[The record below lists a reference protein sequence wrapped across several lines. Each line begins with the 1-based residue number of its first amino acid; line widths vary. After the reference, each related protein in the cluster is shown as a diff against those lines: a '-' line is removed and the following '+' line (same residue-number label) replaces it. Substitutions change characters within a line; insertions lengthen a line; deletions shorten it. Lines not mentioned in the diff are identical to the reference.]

1 MVKYG
6 DINALNLFV
15 GELNNVSIFI
25 LDKDF
30 HYIKLNNSH
39 KKFMKKLLGID
50 VEVGMN
56 ILEII
61 EEYCTLN
68 ISDNLIVRIKEKMKI
83 ALKGTK
89 IITNEEV
96 LIDGSKVEFYE
107 IEIIPLKDQSNNI
120 LGVGAC
126 CLNITENVN
135 TMIKVLKTK
144 LDLTYKKHLKNS
156 ELPNRKNSNK
166 KIFKILIAED
176 NNVNQIVM
184 SKLIELN
191 GWIAKTVSNGKD
203 SIVALEKDSYDL
215 IFMDISMPIMNG
227 LDAANIIKKNPEWS
241 KIPIVA
247 LTAYDSLEQ
256 KKKFKSLGMDD
267 YLSKPIDS
275 DKLLYIID
283 KHLNDNRQIK
293 NNKMNLKKKEI
304 YSRFERL
311 EKNLDGNKELVI
323 ELAHKIIELFSKE
336 QMDEIIR
343 LSRDGDIE
351 NLRNLIHKL
360 KGASSNF
367 DLYEVKKLLNEIKER
382 AILGDIENIYKLVE
396 KITINMNILEKDLMY
411 YRKNK

>member
-1 MVKYG
+1 MIKYG

-25 LDKDF
+25 LDKNF

-39 KKFMKKLLGID
+39 KKFMEKLLGIH

-61 EEYCTLN
+61 EDYCPLN
-68 ISDNLIVRIKEKMKI
+68 ISDNLILRIKEKMKS
-83 ALKGTK
+83 ALKGNK

-96 LIDGSKVEFYE
+96 LINGSKVEFYE
-107 IEIIPLKDQSNNI
+107 IEIIPLKNEDNNI

-135 TMIKVLKTK
+135 TMIEVLKTK
-144 LDLTYKKHLKNS
+144 LDLTYKEHLKNS
-156 ELPNRKNSNK
+156 KLLNGNNGNKN
-166 KIFKILIAED
+166 IFKILIAED

-184 SKLIELN
+184 SKLIELR
-191 GWIAKTVSNGKD
+191 GWVAKTVSNGRD

-227 LDAANIIKKNPEWS
+227 LDAANIIKKNPKWS

-256 KKKFKSLGMDD
+256 QKKFKSLGMDD

-275 DKLLYIID
+275 DKLQYIID
-283 KHLNDNRQIK
+283 KHLNNNRQI
-293 NNKMNLKKKEI
+293 NNSKIKIKKKEI
-304 YSRFERL
+304 YSSFGRL

-367 DLYEVKKLLNEIKER
+367 DLYEVKKLLNEIKEK
-382 AILGDIENIYKLVE
+382 AIVGDIEHIYKLVE
-396 KITINMNILEKDLMY
+396 KIRININKLEQDLMY
-411 YRKNK
+411 YSKNK

>member
-1 MVKYG
+1 MIKYG

-25 LDKDF
+25 LDKNF

-39 KKFMKKLLGID
+39 KKFMEKLLGIH

-61 EEYCTLN
+61 EDYCPLN
-68 ISDNLIVRIKEKMKI
+68 ISDNLILRIKEKMKS
-83 ALKGTK
+83 ALKGNK

-96 LIDGSKVEFYE
+96 LINGSKVEFYE
-107 IEIIPLKDQSNNI
+107 IEIIPLKNEDNNI

-135 TMIKVLKTK
+135 TMIEVLKTK
-144 LDLTYKKHLKNS
+144 LDLTYKEHLKNS
-156 ELPNRKNSNK
+156 KLLNGNNGNKN
-166 KIFKILIAED
+166 IFKILIAED

-184 SKLIELN
+184 SKLIELK
-191 GWIAKTVSNGKD
+191 GWVAKTVSNGRD

-227 LDAANIIKKNPEWS
+227 LDAANIIKKNPKWS

-256 KKKFKSLGMDD
+256 QKKFKSLGMDD

-275 DKLLYIID
+275 DKLQYIID
-283 KHLNDNRQIK
+283 KHLNNNRQI
-293 NNKMNLKKKEI
+293 NNSKIKIKKKEI
-304 YSRFERL
+304 YSSFGRL

-382 AILGDIENIYKLVE
+382 AIVGDIEHIYKLVE
-396 KITINMNILEKDLMY
+396 KIRININKLEQDLMY
-411 YRKNK
+411 YSKNK

>member
-1 MVKYG
+1 MIKYG

-25 LDKDF
+25 LDKNF

-39 KKFMKKLLGID
+39 KKFMEKLLGIH

-61 EEYCTLN
+61 EDYCPLN
-68 ISDNLIVRIKEKMKI
+68 ISDNLILRIKEKMKS
-83 ALKGTK
+83 ALKGNK

-96 LIDGSKVEFYE
+96 LINGSKVEFYE
-107 IEIIPLKDQSNNI
+107 IEIIPLKNEDNNI

-135 TMIKVLKTK
+135 TMIEVLKTK
-144 LDLTYKKHLKNS
+144 LDLTYKEYLKNS
-156 ELPNRKNSNK
+156 KLLNGNNGNKN
-166 KIFKILIAED
+166 IFKILIAED

-184 SKLIELN
+184 SKLIELK
-191 GWIAKTVSNGKD
+191 GWVAKTVSNGRD

-227 LDAANIIKKNPEWS
+227 LDAANIIKKNPKWS

-256 KKKFKSLGMDD
+256 QKKFKSLGMDD

-275 DKLLYIID
+275 DKLQYIID
-283 KHLNDNRQIK
+283 KHLNNNRQI
-293 NNKMNLKKKEI
+293 NNSKIKLKKKEI
-304 YSRFERL
+304 YSSFQRL

-382 AILGDIENIYKLVE
+382 AIVGDIEHIYKLVE
-396 KITINMNILEKDLMY
+396 KIGININKLEQDLMY
-411 YRKNK
+411 YSKNK

>member
-1 MVKYG
+1 MIKYG

-25 LDKDF
+25 LDKNF

-39 KKFMKKLLGID
+39 KKFMEKLLGIH

-61 EEYCTLN
+61 EDYCPLN
-68 ISDNLIVRIKEKMKI
+68 ISDNLILRIKEKMKS
-83 ALKGTK
+83 ALKGNK

-96 LIDGSKVEFYE
+96 LINGSKVEFYE
-107 IEIIPLKDQSNNI
+107 IEIIPLKNEDNNI

-135 TMIKVLKTK
+135 TMIEVLKIK
-144 LDLTYKKHLKNS
+144 LDLTYKEHLKNS
-156 ELPNRKNSNK
+156 KLLNGNNGNKN
-166 KIFKILIAED
+166 IFKILIAED

-184 SKLIELN
+184 SKLIELK
-191 GWIAKTVSNGKD
+191 GWVAKTVSNGRD

-227 LDAANIIKKNPEWS
+227 LDAANIIKKNPKWS

-256 KKKFKSLGMDD
+256 QKKFKSLGMDD

-275 DKLLYIID
+275 DKLQYIID
-283 KHLNDNRQIK
+283 KHLNNNRQI
-293 NNKMNLKKKEI
+293 NNSKIKIKKKEI
-304 YSRFERL
+304 YSSFGRL

-343 LSRDGDIE
+343 LSRNGDIE

-382 AILGDIENIYKLVE
+382 AIVGDIEHIYKLVE
-396 KITINMNILEKDLMY
+396 KIRININKLEQDLMY
-411 YRKNK
+411 YSKNK

>member
-1 MVKYG
+1 MINYG
-6 DINALNLFV
+6 DIHALNLFV
-15 GELNNVSIFI
+15 GELNNISIFI

-39 KKFMKKLLGID
+39 KRFMEKLLGID

-61 EEYCTLN
+61 EEYCPKN
-68 ISDNLIVRIKEKMKI
+68 ISCNLISRIKEKMKV
-83 ALKGTK
+83 ALNGNK
-89 IITNEEV
+89 IVTSEEV
-96 LIDGSKVEFYE
+96 LINGSKVEFYE
-107 IEIIPLKDQSNNI
+107 IEIIPIKDECNNI

-135 TMIKVLKTK
+135 AMIEALKTK
-144 LDLTYKKHLKNS
+144 LDLPNKYNLKNN
-156 ELPNRKNSNK
+156 ELMNYKNSKK

-184 SKLIELN
+184 SKLIELK

-203 SIVALEKDSYDL
+203 SIVALQKDSYDL

-227 LDAANIIKKNPEWS
+227 VDAAKIIKKNPKWS

-256 KKKFKSLGMDD
+256 KKKFKALGMDD

-275 DKLLYIID
+275 DKLQHIID
-283 KHLNDNRQIK
+283 KYLNNDKKIK
-293 NNKMNLKKKEI
+293 NNKLNLNKEEI
-304 YSRFERL
+304 NNKFERL

-323 ELAHKIIELFSKE
+323 ELGYKIIELFSKK
-336 QMDEIIR
+336 QMNEIIR
-343 LSRDGDIE
+343 LSQEKDIE
-351 NLRNLIHKL
+351 NLRNLLHKL

-367 DLYEVKKLLNEIKER
+367 HLHEVKKLLNEIKER
-382 AILGDIENIYKLVE
+382 AILDDIDNVYKIVE
-396 KITINMNILEKDLMY
+396 KITANISELEKDLMDY
-411 YRKNK
+411 GKNK

>member
-1 MVKYG
+1 MINYG
-6 DINALNLFV
+6 DIHALNLFV
-15 GELNNVSIFI
+15 GELNNISIFI

-39 KKFMKKLLGID
+39 KRFMEKLLGID

-61 EEYCTLN
+61 EEYCPKN
-68 ISDNLIVRIKEKMKI
+68 ISCNLISRIKEKMNVALNGNKI
-83 ALKGTK
+83 VTS
-89 IITNEEV
+89 EEV
-96 LIDGSKVEFYE
+96 LINGSKVEFYE
-107 IEIIPLKDQSNNI
+107 IEIIPIKDECNNI

-135 TMIKVLKTK
+135 AMIEALKTK
-144 LDLTYKKHLKNS
+144 LDLPNKYNLKNN
-156 ELPNRKNSNK
+156 ELMNYKNSKK

-184 SKLIELN
+184 SKLIELK

-203 SIVALEKDSYDL
+203 SIVALQKDSYDL

-227 LDAANIIKKNPEWS
+227 VDAAKIIKKNPKWS

-256 KKKFKSLGMDD
+256 KKKFKALGMDD

-275 DKLLYIID
+275 DKLQHIID
-283 KHLNDNRQIK
+283 KYLNNDKKIK
-293 NNKMNLKKKEI
+293 NNKLNLNKEEI
-304 YSRFERL
+304 NNKFERL

-323 ELAHKIIELFSKE
+323 ELGYKIIELFSKK
-336 QMDEIIR
+336 QMNEIIR
-343 LSRDGDIE
+343 LSQEKDIE
-351 NLRNLIHKL
+351 NLRNLLHKL

-367 DLYEVKKLLNEIKER
+367 HLHEVKKLLNEIKER
-382 AILGDIENIYKLVE
+382 AILGDIDNVYKIVE
-396 KITINMNILEKDLMY
+396 KITANISQLEKDLMDY
-411 YRKNK
+411 GKNK

>member
-1 MVKYG
+1 MIKYG

-25 LDKDF
+25 LDKNF

-39 KKFMKKLLGID
+39 KKFMEKLLGIH

-61 EEYCTLN
+61 EDYCPLN
-68 ISDNLIVRIKEKMKI
+68 ISDNLILRIKEKMKS
-83 ALKGTK
+83 ALKGNK

-96 LIDGSKVEFYE
+96 LINGSKVEFYE
-107 IEIIPLKDQSNNI
+107 IEIIPLKNEDNNI

-135 TMIKVLKTK
+135 TMIEVLKTK
-144 LDLTYKKHLKNS
+144 LDLTYKEHLKNS
-156 ELPNRKNSNK
+156 KLLNGNNGNKN
-166 KIFKILIAED
+166 IFKILIAED

-184 SKLIELN
+184 SKLIELR
-191 GWIAKTVSNGKD
+191 GWVAKTVSNGRD

-227 LDAANIIKKNPEWS
+227 LDAANIIKKNPKWS

-256 KKKFKSLGMDD
+256 QKKFKSLGMDD

-275 DKLLYIID
+275 DKLQYIID
-283 KHLNDNRQIK
+283 KHLNNNRQI
-293 NNKMNLKKKEI
+293 NNSKIKIKKKEI
-304 YSRFERL
+304 YSSFGRL

-343 LSRDGDIE
+343 LARDGDIE

-382 AILGDIENIYKLVE
+382 AIVGDIEHIYKLVE
-396 KITINMNILEKDLMY
+396 KIRININKLEQDLMY
-411 YRKNK
+411 YSKNK

>member
-1 MVKYG
+1 MIKYG

-25 LDKDF
+25 LDKNF

-39 KKFMKKLLGID
+39 KKFMEKLLGIH

-61 EEYCTLN
+61 EDYCPLN
-68 ISDNLIVRIKEKMKI
+68 ISDNLILRIKEKMKS
-83 ALKGTK
+83 ALKGNK

-96 LIDGSKVEFYE
+96 LINGSKVEFYE
-107 IEIIPLKDQSNNI
+107 IEIIPLKNEDNNI

-135 TMIKVLKTK
+135 TMIEVLKTK
-144 LDLTYKKHLKNS
+144 LDLTYKEHLKNS
-156 ELPNRKNSNK
+156 KLLNGNNGNKN
-166 KIFKILIAED
+166 IFKILIAED

-184 SKLIELN
+184 SKLIELK
-191 GWIAKTVSNGKD
+191 GWVAKTVSNGRD

-227 LDAANIIKKNPEWS
+227 LDAANIIKKNPKWS

-256 KKKFKSLGMDD
+256 QKKFKSLGMDD

-275 DKLLYIID
+275 DKLQYIID
-283 KHLNDNRQIK
+283 KYLNNNRQI
-293 NNKMNLKKKEI
+293 NNSKIKLKKKEI
-304 YSRFERL
+304 YSSFGRL

-382 AILGDIENIYKLVE
+382 AIVGDIEHIYKLVE
-396 KITINMNILEKDLMY
+396 KIRININKLEQDLMY
-411 YRKNK
+411 YSKNE

>member
-1 MVKYG
+1 MINYG

-15 GELNNVSIFI
+15 GELNNISIFI

-39 KKFMKKLLGID
+39 ERFMKKLLGIN
-50 VEVGMN
+50 VEVDMN

-61 EEYCTLN
+61 EEYCPQN
-68 ISDNLIVRIKEKMKI
+68 ISCNLISRIKEKMKI
-83 ALKGTK
+83 ALNGNK
-89 IITNEEV
+89 IVTSEEV
-96 LIDGSKVEFYE
+96 LINGSEVEFYE
-107 IEIIPLKDQSNNI
+107 IEIIPIKDECNNI

-135 TMIKVLKTK
+135 AMIQALKAK
-144 LDLTYKKHLKNS
+144 LY
-156 ELPNRKNSNK
+156 LPNKYNLEKHELMNCKKSNK

-184 SKLIELN
+184 SKLIELK

-203 SIVALEKDSYDL
+203 SIVALKKDSYDL

-227 LDAANIIKKNPEWS
+227 IDAAQIIKKNPELS

-267 YLSKPIDS
+267 YLSKPIDL
-275 DKLLYIID
+275 DKLQYIID
-283 KHLNDNRQIK
+283 KYLNNDNKFR
-293 NNKMNLKKKEI
+293 NNKLNSNKEKI
-304 YSRFERL
+304 NNEFERL

-323 ELAHKIIELFSKE
+323 ELGYKVIELFSKK
-336 QMDEIIR
+336 QMNEIIK
-343 LSRDGDIE
+343 LSRQGDIE
-351 NLRNLIHKL
+351 SLRNLIHKL

-367 DLYEVKKLLNEIKER
+367 HLTEIKNLLNEIKER
-382 AILGDIENIYKLVE
+382 AIIGDVEYIYKLVE
-396 KITINMNILEKDLMY
+396 KIRVNINKLEQDLMY
-411 YRKNK
+411 YSKNK

>member
-39 KKFMKKLLGID
+39 KKFMEKLLGIH

-61 EEYCTLN
+61 EEYCPLN
-68 ISDNLIVRIKEKMKI
+68 ISDNLILRIKEKMKS
-83 ALKGTK
+83 ALKGNK

-107 IEIIPLKDQSNNI
+107 IEIIPLKDEDNNI

-135 TMIKVLKTK
+135 IMIEVLKTK

-156 ELPNRKNSNK
+156 ELLNGENSK
-166 KIFKILIAED
+166 EKIFKILIAED

-184 SKLIELN
+184 SKLIELK
-191 GWIAKTVSNGKD
+191 GWVAKTVSNGKE
-203 SIVALEKDSYDL
+203 SIIALEKDNYDL

-227 LDAANIIKKNPEWS
+227 LDAASIIKKILNGV
-241 KIPIVA
+241 K
-247 LTAYDSLEQ
+247 
-256 KKKFKSLGMDD
+256 
-267 YLSKPIDS
+267 YL
-275 DKLLYIID
+275 
-283 KHLNDNRQIK
+283 
-293 NNKMNLKKKEI
+293 
-304 YSRFERL
+304 
-311 EKNLDGNKELVI
+311 
-323 ELAHKIIELFSKE
+323 
-336 QMDEIIR
+336 
-343 LSRDGDIE
+343 
-351 NLRNLIHKL
+351 
-360 KGASSNF
+360 
-367 DLYEVKKLLNEIKER
+367 
-382 AILGDIENIYKLVE
+382 
-396 KITINMNILEKDLMY
+396 
-411 YRKNK
+411 

>member
-39 KKFMKKLLGID
+39 KKFMKKLLGIH

-61 EEYCTLN
+61 EEYCPLN
-68 ISDNLIVRIKEKMKI
+68 ISDNLILRIKEKMKI
-83 ALKGTK
+83 ALKGNK

-96 LIDGSKVEFYE
+96 LINGSKVEFYE
-107 IEIIPLKDQSNNI
+107 IEIIPLKDENNNI

-144 LDLTYKKHLKNS
+144 LDLTYKEHLKNS
-156 ELPNRKNSNK
+156 KLLNENNGSK

-191 GWIAKTVSNGKD
+191 GWMAKTVSNGKD

-227 LDAANIIKKNPEWS
+227 LDAANIIKKNPKWS

-256 KKKFKSLGMDD
+256 QKKFKSLGMDD

-283 KHLNDNRQIK
+283 KHLNNNRQI
-293 NNKMNLKKKEI
+293 NNSKIKLKKKEI
-304 YSRFERL
+304 YSSFERL

-367 DLYEVKKLLNEIKER
+367 DLYKVKRLLNEIKER
-382 AILGDIENIYKLVE
+382 AILGDIEHIYKLVE

>member
-1 MVKYG
+1 MIKYG

-25 LDKDF
+25 LDKNF

-39 KKFMKKLLGID
+39 KKFMEKLLGIH

-61 EEYCTLN
+61 EDYCPLN
-68 ISDNLIVRIKEKMKI
+68 ISDNLILRIKEKMKS
-83 ALKGTK
+83 ALKGNK

-96 LIDGSKVEFYE
+96 LINGSKVEFYE
-107 IEIIPLKDQSNNI
+107 IEIIPLKNEDNNI

-135 TMIKVLKTK
+135 TMIEVLKTK
-144 LDLTYKKHLKNS
+144 LDLTYKEHLKNS
-156 ELPNRKNSNK
+156 KLLNGNNGNKN
-166 KIFKILIAED
+166 IFKILIAED

-184 SKLIELN
+184 SKLIELR
-191 GWIAKTVSNGKD
+191 GWVAKTVSNGRD

-227 LDAANIIKKNPEWS
+227 LDAANIIKKNPKWS

-256 KKKFKSLGMDD
+256 QKKFKSLGMDD

-275 DKLLYIID
+275 DKLQYIID
-283 KHLNDNRQIK
+283 KHLNNNRQI
-293 NNKMNLKKKEI
+293 NNSKIKIKKKEI
-304 YSRFERL
+304 YGSFGRL

-382 AILGDIENIYKLVE
+382 AIVGDIEHIYKLVE
-396 KITINMNILEKDLMY
+396 KIRININKLEQDLMY
-411 YRKNK
+411 YSKNK

>member
-61 EEYCTLN
+61 KEYCTLN

-304 YSRFERL
+304 YSSFERL

>member
-1 MVKYG
+1 MINYG
-6 DINALNLFV
+6 DIHALNLFV
-15 GELNNVSIFI
+15 GELNNISIFI

-39 KKFMKKLLGID
+39 KRFMEKLLGID

-61 EEYCTLN
+61 EEYCPKN
-68 ISDNLIVRIKEKMKI
+68 ISCNLISRIKEKMKV
-83 ALKGTK
+83 ALNGNK
-89 IITNEEV
+89 IVTSEEV
-96 LIDGSKVEFYE
+96 LINGSKVEFYE
-107 IEIIPLKDQSNNI
+107 IEIIPIKDECNNI

-135 TMIKVLKTK
+135 AMIEALKTK
-144 LDLTYKKHLKNS
+144 LDLPNKYNLKNN
-156 ELPNRKNSNK
+156 ELMNYKNSKK

-184 SKLIELN
+184 SKLIELK

-203 SIVALEKDSYDL
+203 SIVALQKDSYDL

-227 LDAANIIKKNPEWS
+227 VDAAKIIKKNPKWS

-256 KKKFKSLGMDD
+256 KKKFKALGMDD

-275 DKLLYIID
+275 DKLQRIID
-283 KHLNDNRQIK
+283 KYLNNDKKIK
-293 NNKMNLKKKEI
+293 NNKLNLNKEEI
-304 YSRFERL
+304 NNKFERL

-323 ELAHKIIELFSKE
+323 ELGYKIIELFSKK
-336 QMDEIIR
+336 QMNEIIR
-343 LSRDGDIE
+343 LSQEKDIE
-351 NLRNLIHKL
+351 NLRNLLHKL

-367 DLYEVKKLLNEIKER
+367 HLHEVKKLLNEIKER
-382 AILGDIENIYKLVE
+382 AILGDIDNVYKIVE
-396 KITINMNILEKDLMY
+396 KITANISQLEKDLMDY
-411 YRKNK
+411 GKNK

>member
-1 MVKYG
+1 MIKYG

-25 LDKDF
+25 LDKNF

-39 KKFMKKLLGID
+39 KKFMEKLLGIH

-61 EEYCTLN
+61 EDYCPLN
-68 ISDNLIVRIKEKMKI
+68 ISDNLILRIKEKMKS
-83 ALKGTK
+83 ALKGNK

-96 LIDGSKVEFYE
+96 LINGSKVEFYE
-107 IEIIPLKDQSNNI
+107 IEIIPLKNEDNNI

-135 TMIKVLKTK
+135 TMIEVLKTK
-144 LDLTYKKHLKNS
+144 LDLTYKEHLKNS
-156 ELPNRKNSNK
+156 KLLNGNNDNKN
-166 KIFKILIAED
+166 IFKILIAED

-184 SKLIELN
+184 SKLIELR
-191 GWIAKTVSNGKD
+191 GWVAKTVSNGRD

-227 LDAANIIKKNPEWS
+227 LDAANIIKKNPKWS

-256 KKKFKSLGMDD
+256 QKKFKSLGMDD

-275 DKLLYIID
+275 DKLQYIID
-283 KHLNDNRQIK
+283 KHLNNNRQI
-293 NNKMNLKKKEI
+293 NNSKIKIKKKEI
-304 YSRFERL
+304 YSSFGRL

-382 AILGDIENIYKLVE
+382 AIVGDIEHIYKLVE
-396 KITINMNILEKDLMY
+396 KIRININKLEQDLMY
-411 YRKNK
+411 YSKNK

>member
-107 IEIIPLKDQSNNI
+107 IEIIPLKNEDNNI

-304 YSRFERL
+304 YSSFERL

>member
-1 MVKYG
+1 MIKYG

-25 LDKDF
+25 LDKNF

-39 KKFMKKLLGID
+39 KKFMEKLLGIH

-61 EEYCTLN
+61 EDYCPLN
-68 ISDNLIVRIKEKMKI
+68 ISDNLILRIKEKMKS
-83 ALKGTK
+83 ALKGNK

-96 LIDGSKVEFYE
+96 LINGSKVEFYE
-107 IEIIPLKDQSNNI
+107 IEIIPLKNEDNNI

-135 TMIKVLKTK
+135 TMIEVLKTK
-144 LDLTYKKHLKNS
+144 LDLTYKEHLKNS
-156 ELPNRKNSNK
+156 KLLNGNNGNKN
-166 KIFKILIAED
+166 IFKILIAED

-184 SKLIELN
+184 SKLIELK
-191 GWIAKTVSNGKD
+191 GWVAKTVSNGRD

-227 LDAANIIKKNPEWS
+227 LDAANIIKKNPKWS

-256 KKKFKSLGMDD
+256 QKKFKSLGMDD

-275 DKLLYIID
+275 DKLQYIID
-283 KHLNDNRQIK
+283 KHLNNNRQI
-293 NNKMNLKKKEI
+293 NNGKIKIKKKEI
-304 YSRFERL
+304 YSSFGRL

-382 AILGDIENIYKLVE
+382 AIVGDIEHIYKLVE
-396 KITINMNILEKDLMY
+396 KIRININKLEQDLMY
-411 YRKNK
+411 YSKNK

>member
-1 MVKYG
+1 M
-6 DINALNLFV
+6 
-15 GELNNVSIFI
+15 E
-25 LDKDF
+25 
-30 HYIKLNNSH
+30 
-39 KKFMKKLLGID
+39 KLLGIH

-61 EEYCTLN
+61 EDYCPLN
-68 ISDNLIVRIKEKMKI
+68 ISDNLILRIKEKMKS
-83 ALKGTK
+83 ALKGNK

-96 LIDGSKVEFYE
+96 LINGSKVEFYE
-107 IEIIPLKDQSNNI
+107 IEIIPLKNEDNNI

-135 TMIKVLKTK
+135 TMIEVLKTK
-144 LDLTYKKHLKNS
+144 LDLTYKEHLKNS
-156 ELPNRKNSNK
+156 KLLNGNNGNKN
-166 KIFKILIAED
+166 IFKILIAED

-184 SKLIELN
+184 SKLIELK
-191 GWIAKTVSNGKD
+191 GWVAKTVSNGRD

-227 LDAANIIKKNPEWS
+227 LDAANIIKKNPKWS

-256 KKKFKSLGMDD
+256 QKKFKSLGMDD

-275 DKLLYIID
+275 DKLQYIID
-283 KHLNDNRQIK
+283 KHLNNNRQI
-293 NNKMNLKKKEI
+293 NNSKIKIKKKEI
-304 YSRFERL
+304 YSSFGRL

-382 AILGDIENIYKLVE
+382 AIVGDIEHIYKLVE
-396 KITINMNILEKDLMY
+396 KIRININKLEQDLMY
-411 YRKNK
+411 YSKNK